1 MKPIRW
7 GIIGTGSIAKQFAR
21 SLTLTES
28 GSLVAVASRTQEA
41 ADRFVTEYPDAKPCA
56 GYQSILNDPDVD
68 AVYVATPHPMHA
80 EWAIKAARA
89 GKHVLCEKP
98 LSINLPE
105 AQEMVEEARLAG
117 VVLMEAFMY
126 RCHPQTAQ
134 VVELIKSGA
143 IGEVRLIFSSFGFQC
158 NGDENSR
165 LLAAELGGGGILDV
179 GCYAMSM
186 ARLVAGAAIGQPYAD
201 PLELKAVG
209 HIGHAGTDEWSCAV
223 ASFPNGITAE
233 LSCAVNVQL
242 PNEVVVCGSK
252 GKIRVITPWFCSYPH
267 FELIHAD
274 GNVIPQPVPQ
284 GLNAY
289 TLEAEVMAR
298 RIAGDTDE
306 SQAPSN
312 ADTLSNLRALD
323 MWRHQIGLLYPH
335 EGMTA
340 DWPTSDREPLTRN
353 PHHKMPYM
361 KIPGLPLPVSQIA
374 LGTDVR
380 YGLLPLPG
388 MAVIY
393 DTFFRNGGNLY
404 DTAHIYQNGLSE
416 QVLGQWIKMRGIREQ
431 VCILG
436 KGAHTPWTNP
446 EDMGAQILESLERL
460 QTSYIDLYMMHRDNL
475 DYPVS
480 AFMEALNKH
489 IDEGRI
495 RAFGVSNWT
504 LERVDE
510 ANEYCQKHGLRPIV
524 AVSNHFSLAPL
535 AKPIGMGCLGAN
547 DEESIAWF
555 TDRQMPLVAW
565 SAQARGFFDRPDSLL
580 ANPDFLDTWN
590 NAANRAMK
598 KRVESLAAELDVTPG
613 AVGLAWSL
621 QRPFPM
627 MPLIGAS
634 SSRQLHESLAALRLR
649 LSSQQ
654 MAWLEGGD

>member
-1 MKPIRW
+1 MKPLRW
-7 GIIGTGSIAKQFAR
+7 GIISTGRIARQFAS
-21 SLTLTES
+21 SLALTES
-28 GSLVAVASRTQEA
+28 GVLLAVASRTQESA
-41 ADRFVTEYPDAKPCA
+41 ARFVEDYPGITAYG
-56 GYQSILNDPDVD
+56 GYQELLDDPNVD

-105 AQEMVEEARLAG
+105 AQEMVEEARIAG

-143 IGEVRLIFSSFGFQC
+143 IGEVRHIVSSFGFQC
-158 NGDENSR
+158 NGDVNSR

-186 ARLVAGAAIGQPYAD
+186 ARLVAGAAIGQPFAD
-201 PLELKAVG
+201 PIELKAVG
-209 HIGHAGTDEWSCAV
+209 HLGSAGTDEWSCAAV
-223 ASFPNGITAE
+223 SFPNGITAE

-252 GKIRVITPWFCSYPH
+252 GKIRVITPWFCSHPH
-267 FELIHAD
+267 FELIQAD
-274 GNVIPQPVPQ
+274 GKVVLQPIPQ

-289 TLEAEVMAR
+289 TLEAEVMANR
-298 RIAGDTDE
+298 VAAVADTT
-306 SQAPSN
+306 QAPTV

-323 MWRHQIGLLYPH
+323 MWRQQIGLQYPH
-335 EGMTA
+335 ERITA
-340 DWPTSDREPLTRN
+340 VWPTADREPLTRRVD
-353 PHHKMPYM
+353 HQMPYRT
-361 KIPGLPLPVSQIA
+361 IPGLPIPASQIA

-380 YGLLPLPG
+380 YGVLPLPG

-416 QVLGQWIKMRGIREQ
+416 QVLGQWIKMRDIREQ

-446 EDMGAQILESLERL
+446 TDMGIQILESLERL
-460 QTSYIDLYMMHRDNL
+460 QTDYIDLYMMHRDNL
-475 DYPVS
+475 DYSV
-480 AFMEALNKH
+480 AEFMEALNKH
-489 IDEGRI
+489 IDAGHI

-504 LERVDE
+504 LARVDE
-510 ANEYCQKHGLRPIV
+510 ANEYCEKHDLRPIV
-524 AVSNHFSLAPL
+524 GVSNHFSLAPL
-535 AKPIGMGCLGAN
+535 AKPIGYDCLGAN
-547 DEESIAWF
+547 DPDSIAWF
-555 TDRQMPLVAW
+555 TQRQMALVAW
-565 SAQARGFFDRPDSLL
+565 SAQARGFFDRSDSLL
-580 ANPDFLDTWN
+580 ANPAFLDTWN

-598 KRVESLAAELDVTPG
+598 KRVESLALELGVTPG
-613 AVGLAWSL
+613 AVGLAWCL
-621 QRPFPM
+621 QRPFPC

-649 LSSQQ
+649 LSPQQ
-654 MAWLEGGD
+654 MALLEGG